1 MSKINDILENIDY
14 TDFRHAT
21 PVQLRFNDV
30 DILGHVN
37 NNAQFAL
44 FDLGKTEF
52 YNSLRGVLTDWR
64 RVEAVIVNINA
75 TFMQQILFTDPM
87 EVRTR
92 VSKIGEKSFH
102 LQQILRNTGNGEICS
117 FAESVMVSVDFTTK
131 ESKPIPPALVDA
143 LMHWA

>member
-1 MSKINDILENIDY
+1 MSTVNEMLESVDPM
-14 TDFRHAT
+14 DFRHAV

-52 YNSLRGVLTDWR
+52 YNSLRGILSDWR

-75 TFMQQILFTDPM
+75 TFMRQILFTDPM

-102 LQQILRNTGNGEICS
+102 LQQILRNTANGEICS
-117 FAESVMVSVDFTTK
+117 FAESVMVSVDFETK
-131 ESKPIPPALVDA
+131 ESKAIPQPLVAALRQ
-143 LMHWA
+143 WA

>member
-1 MSKINDILENIDY
+1 M
-14 TDFRHAT
+14 
-21 PVQLRFNDV
+21 

-52 YNSLRGVLTDWR
+52 YNSLRGVLSDWR

-75 TFMQQILFTDPM
+75 TFMQQILFTDPI

-92 VSKIGEKSFH
+92 VSKIGERSFH
-102 LQQILRNTGNGEICS
+102 LQQILRNTANGAICS
-117 FAESVMVSVDFTTK
+117 FAESAMVSVDFTTK
-131 ESKPIPPALVDA
+131 ESKPIPSVLVDA
-143 LMHWA
+143 LRQWV

>member
-1 MSKINDILENIDY
+1 MSKINEILEKIDY
-14 TDFRHAT
+14 NDFRHAV

-52 YNSLRGVLTDWR
+52 YNSLRGVLSDWR

-75 TFMQQILFTDPM
+75 TFMQQILFTDPI

-102 LQQILRNTGNGEICS
+102 LQQILRNTANGAICS
-117 FAESVMVSVDFTTK
+117 FAESVMVSVDFNTK
-131 ESKPIPPALVDA
+131 ESKPIPSVLVDA
-143 LMHWA
+143 LRQWV